1 MQRLGILGPRGTHSE
16 AAALK
21 LNEFLSKKFEPV
33 IYPEIFEILN
43 DVEGGKL
50 DAGFVPAEITELINI
65 QR

>member
-33 IYPEIFEILN
+33 IYPEIFEILRRQIGRRLCS
-43 DVEGGKL
+43 GGKF
-50 DAGFVPAEITELINI
+50 A
-65 QR
+65 